1 MYRMRSI
8 ECEEYLW
15 EGSCGLYI
23 HGWMCNPFERWLI
36 CVAELG
42 EHLVADVYL
51 GGGIDDAAA

>member
-1 MYRMRSI
+1 MRSR

-23 HGWMCNPFERWLI
+23 QGWICNPFERWLI
-36 CVAELG
+36 CVAEFG
-42 EHLVADVYL
+42 QHLVADVYL